1 MSKLI
6 LHLDDEPAIREV
18 LAVSLADQ
26 GYRVISV
33 ATPAEA
39 FAAIAQDLPAL
50 LITDLQLDEGDGL
63 EVIAQLRT
71 QLPGVPIII
80 LTGVLIDPRVA
91 KKSVA
96 SQADAYLPKTSSL
109 ARILEEVRRLAG
121 E

>member
-18 LAVSLADQ
+18 LAASLTDL

-33 ATPAEA
+33 ATPTEA
-39 FAAIAQDLPAL
+39 FTAIAHDRPHLI
-50 LITDLQLDEGDGL
+50 ITDLQLNEGDGL
-63 EVIAQLRT
+63 EAIAGLRT
-71 QLPGVPIII
+71 KVPGVPIII

-96 SQADAYLPKTSSL
+96 VHADAYLSKTSPL
-109 ARILEEVRRLAG
+109 AKILEEIRRLTG
-121 E
+121 D